1 MTDLGLS
8 SFLSRNKSA
17 GVLANVS
24 NLKNDLYDQ
33 GASAADFQEEQK
45 DVSWTDQI
53 NSLKGIASTATTS
66 SQAVSG
72 VFTGISTLFN
82 TRKIIKLA
90 QDKKAAA
97 AEKSKSGEGDEDVEG
112 ESDIKGTVADIEKTG
127 EETTDSLESGL
138 NSVATTGED
147 LVNNLISGATN
158 AVSNLTS
165 QASSV
170 VSNLAGQAKSAISG
184 QGSGGVVE
192 TDLAPTDVSTEFGTI
207 QSTEPSGYGGGDIE
221 LTDTNVPDATNPF
234 DTSGNT
240 PDWIS
245 DAATQAGTDA
255 EAAGDAAQA
264 AEAVTEAGAS
274 AIEVGTELASTALDF
289 IPVIGEIASVV
300 VGIGGSVLS
309 GVEDAAAE
317 STAQTESAAD
327 LKQQQADKL
336 QSAQIEGQSFLGGNI
351 SDTLSSLTEMP
362 SNQGSF

>member
-17 GVLANVS
+17 GVLSNLS

-33 GASAADFQEEQK
+33 GASVADFQEQQK

-53 NSLKGIASTATTS
+53 NSLKGIASTATSS

-90 QDKKAAA
+90 QAKKNAADK
-97 AEKSKSGEGDEDVEG
+97 KSKSEGDDEDVDG
-112 ESDIKGTVADIEKTG
+112 ETDVKGTVADLEKTG

-138 NSVATTGED
+138 NSAATTGED

-158 AVSNLTS
+158 AASNLTS
-165 QASSV
+165 QASSA
-170 VSNLAGQAKSAISG
+170 VSNLASKVTNG
-184 QGSGGVVE
+184 GSGGSNDV
-192 TDLAPTDVSTEFGTI
+192 DLASTEVDTEFGAQT
-207 QSTEPSGYGGGDIE
+207 STEPSGSGGGNIE
-221 LTDTNVPDATNPF
+221 LTDTYTPDESNPF
-234 DTSGNT
+234 DTGGNA
-240 PDWIS
+240 PDWLS

-255 EAAGDAAQA
+255 EAAGDAAAA
-264 AEAVTEAGAS
+264 AEDVAEAGAS
-274 AIEVGTELASTALDF
+274 AIEVGTEVASTALDF

-300 VGIGGSVLS
+300 VGIGGSVLA

-336 QSAQIEGQSFLGGNI
+336 TSARIEGESFTGGNV

-362 SNQGSF
+362 SNQGNF